1 MKRYT
6 ALTVAMLAAGA
17 VGIGMAGT
25 PNAAASSSLAGC
37 AKVPALHYGSP
48 LAALWTS
55 SCEAGKTLGP
65 RSMARIYHF
74 GTTDPSTI
82 AHRYASRVIKIAQ
95 KGNASAWARIRRLG
109 VAKATEAIY
118 EGVKAGFRI
127 RGRP

>member
-37 AKVPALHYGSP
+37 AKVPARYYQSP
-48 LAALWTS
+48 LAAIWTS
-55 SCEAGKTLGP
+55 GCAAGQTLGP

-74 GTTDPSTI
+74 GTTDPSTV
-82 AHRYASRVIKIAQ
+82 AHKYASHVIKIAQ
-95 KGNASAWARIRRLG
+95 KANASTWARI
-109 VAKATEAIY
+109 
-118 EGVKAGFRI
+118 
-127 RGRP
+127 